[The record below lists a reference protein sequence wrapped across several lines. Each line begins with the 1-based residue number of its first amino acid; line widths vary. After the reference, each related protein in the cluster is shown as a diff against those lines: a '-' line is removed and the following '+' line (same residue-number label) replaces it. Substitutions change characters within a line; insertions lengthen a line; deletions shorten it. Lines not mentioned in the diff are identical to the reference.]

1 VTFQC
6 DITTQKCLALIKKE
20 LKHFKADIVLND
32 GAPNVGANWQMD
44 AYNQIELSLHAMK
57 VATETL
63 RRGGWFIT
71 KVFRSKDYN
80 ALMYVAN
87 QLFTKVESN
96 KPQSSRGT
104 SAEIFMVC
112 QGYKA
117 PDIIDPKLLDPK
129 YALEEVEDDNNGST
143 EKITSLKK
151 LLTNKVNRGG
161 YADDATM
168 NITNV
173 VDLSEFLQSQ
183 DPHEYLSS
191 FNKIRIDDEGRKMI
205 KDLKPPT
212 DLENMCEDLKCCGR
226 RELSELLK
234 LRYKYNVS
242 IERARKSE
250 KEAKKAA
257 EGEKELTQ
265 EELEALVDKEL
276 DETIKRVEREK
287 KRAIKKERVAAAKQD
302 VRKKMSVIAATSIN
316 NDEEL

>member
-1 VTFQC
+1 MPIASIKIGVDLDPIPQIKGCVTFQC

-44 AYNQIELSLHAMK
+44 AYNQIELSLHAMR

-129 YALEEVEDDNNGST
+129 YALEEVEDDNTGST

-161 YADDATM
+161 YKDGAEM
-168 NITNV
+168 NV
-173 VDLSEFLQSQ
+173 
-183 DPHEYLSS
+183 
-191 FNKIRIDDEGRKMI
+191 FN
-205 KDLKPPT
+205 
-212 DLENMCEDLKCCGR
+212 
-226 RELSELLK
+226 
-234 LRYKYNVS
+234 
-242 IERARKSE
+242 
-250 KEAKKAA
+250 
-257 EGEKELTQ
+257 
-265 EELEALVDKEL
+265 
-276 DETIKRVEREK
+276 
-287 KRAIKKERVAAAKQD
+287 
-302 VRKKMSVIAATSIN
+302 
-316 NDEEL
+316 